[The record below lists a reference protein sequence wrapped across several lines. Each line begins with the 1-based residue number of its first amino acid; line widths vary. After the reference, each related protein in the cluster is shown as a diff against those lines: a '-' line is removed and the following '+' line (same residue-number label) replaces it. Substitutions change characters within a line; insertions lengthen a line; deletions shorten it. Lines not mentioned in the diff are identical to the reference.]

1 MRSKT
6 DTLKLLQAKMQEY
19 IDNGTKLGWLI
30 DRQNQQVEIY
40 RNNGT
45 VEIVKSPSSLSGE
58 DILPNFTLDLTEI
71 L

>member
-1 MRSKT
+1 MP
-6 DTLKLLQAKMQEY
+6 EY
-19 IDNGTKLGWLI
+19 IDNVAKLGWLI
-30 DRQNQQVEIY
+30 DCQNQQVEIY

>member
-1 MRSKT
+1 
-6 DTLKLLQAKMQEY
+6 MQEY